1 MISPE
6 SQAKMWDADANG
18 YARGEGVG
26 VVILKTLSQALQ
38 DGDHIEC
45 VIREICVNQDG
56 RTQGITLPNELAQAA
71 LIRQTYERAGLDP
84 TNSRDRPQY
93 FEAHGTGTPAGDPR
107 EAEAISTAFF
117 PNTCGASPEDIMYV
131 GSVKTVIGH
140 TEGAAGIAGILK
152 ASLALQHGYI
162 PPNLLFNR
170 LSSSVAPFTKHLQ
183 VPTSL
188 IPWPQVATGGVR
200 RASVNSFGKKVFRRH
215 AADWC

>member
-1 MISPE
+1 
-6 SQAKMWDADANG
+6 MWDADANG

-26 VVILKTLSQALQ
+26 VVVLKTLSQALK

-45 VIREICVNQDG
+45 LIREVCVNQDG
-56 RTQGITLPNELAQAA
+56 RTQGITMPNELAQAS
-71 LIRQTYERAGLDP
+71 LIRQTYQRAGLDP
-84 TNSRDRPQY
+84 TNPTDRPQY

-107 EAEAISTAFF
+107 EAEAISRVFF
-117 PNTCGASPEDIMYV
+117 PQGCDASQDGIMYV

-152 ASLALQHGYI
+152 ASLALQNGYI

-170 LSSSVAPFTKHLQ
+170 LSSSVAPFTRHLR

-188 IPWPQVATGGVR
+188 ISWPRIVGGDIR
-200 RASVNSFGKKVFRRH
+200 RASVNSFGEQLILCSQHKGNL
-215 AADWC
+215 WILMLI